1 MGRRKPAAALP
12 ASGPNDGAAKG
23 TGADKSHDKAFRRRG
38 GKKKARYEAQPDPKG
53 FYPITVK
60 MDMTD
65 IGALDY
71 LVSRLPSTRMSK
83 TRSRAV
89 RDAIHQV
96 ALASGYGPSL

>member
-1 MGRRKPAAALP
+1 MGRRKPTPLVRDE
-12 ASGPNDGAAKG
+12 GLVND
-23 TGADKSHDKAFRRRG
+23 ADYTRDPREVDRVLRRKTA
-38 GKKKARYEAQPDPKG
+38 KKKAKYEAQPDPKG
-53 FYPITVK
+53 FYPVTVK

-71 LVSRLPSTRMSK
+71 LVSKLPSTRMSK

-96 ALASGYGPSL
+96 ALASGYGTSL